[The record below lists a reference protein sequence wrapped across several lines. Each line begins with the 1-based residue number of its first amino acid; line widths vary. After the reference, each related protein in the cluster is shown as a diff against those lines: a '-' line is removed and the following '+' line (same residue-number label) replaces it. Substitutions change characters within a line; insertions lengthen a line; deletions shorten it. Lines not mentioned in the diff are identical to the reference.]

1 MRMRRSL
8 LFMPGNNPAM
18 LLAGNLFEAD
28 GVILDLED
36 AVAPTEKDAARILVA
51 QALKTIDYGTCE
63 KVVRV
68 NPLDTYGLEDIP
80 FIAKCAP
87 DTLLIPKVESGADIK
102 KVTELLDGQGAVANN
117 IKLIA
122 LLETPR
128 GIANAYEIAG
138 ASSRLVAL
146 ALGAEDYTAFL
157 GAKRTKSGEEI
168 FAARMAIVNAAA
180 AFSLQSIDTP
190 FTDAAD
196 DEGLVEDTRLAKALG
211 FKGKLSINPRQIEG
225 IHTVFN
231 PTLED
236 INWAR
241 KVVNALE
248 QAKNAGL
255 GVASLGG
262 KMIDAPVANRANIV
276 LDLALRAGLISKED
290 L

>member
-51 QALKTIDYGTCE
+51 HALKTIDYGNCE
-63 KVVRV
+63 KVVRI

-80 FIAKCAP
+80 FIAKCMP
-87 DTLLIPKVESGADIK
+87 DTLLVPKVESAADIQQ
-102 KVTELLDGQGAVANN
+102 VTALLEKQGETAQN

-122 LLETPR
+122 LLETPK

-138 ASSRLVAL
+138 SSSRLVAL

-168 FAARMAIVNAAA
+168 FAARMAIINAAA

-196 DEGLVEDTRLAKALG
+196 DEGLIVDTQLAKSLG

-225 IHTVFN
+225 IHEVFN

-241 KVVNALE
+241 KVINALE

>member
-18 LLAGNLFEAD
+18 LLAGDLFEAD

-51 QALKTIDYGTCE
+51 HALKTVDYGSCE
-63 KVVRV
+63 KIVRI
-68 NPLDTYGLEDIP
+68 NPLDTYGLEDIQ
-80 FIAKCAP
+80 FIAQCSP
-87 DTLLIPKVESGADIK
+87 DTLLVPKVESGADIQQ
-102 KVTELLDGQGAVANN
+102 VAALLDKQTTTAKN
-117 IKLIA
+117 IKIIA
-122 LLETPR
+122 LLETPK
-128 GIANAYEIAG
+128 GIANAYEIAN
-138 ASSRLVAL
+138 SSPRLVAL

-157 GAKRTKSGEEI
+157 GAKRTKEGKEI
-168 FAARMAIVNAAA
+168 FAARMAVVNAAA

-196 DEGLVEDTRLAKALG
+196 DEGLVTDTQLAKSLG
-211 FKGKLSINPRQIEG
+211 FKGKLSINPRQIEW
-225 IHTVFN
+225 IHEVFN

-248 QAKNAGL
+248 QAKSAGL
-255 GVASLGG
+255 GVASLAG

-276 LDLALRAGLISKED
+276 LDLALRAGLIGKED

>member
-18 LLAGNLFEAD
+18 LLAGDLFEAD

-51 QALKTIDYGTCE
+51 HALKTVDYGSCE
-63 KVVRV
+63 KIVRI
-68 NPLDTYGLEDIP
+68 NPLDTYGLEDIQ
-80 FIAKCAP
+80 FIAQCSP
-87 DTLLIPKVESGADIK
+87 DTLLVPKVESGADIQQ
-102 KVTELLDGQGAVANN
+102 VAALLDKQTTTAKN
-117 IKLIA
+117 IKIIA
-122 LLETPR
+122 LLETPK
-128 GIANAYEIAG
+128 GIANAYEIAN
-138 ASSRLVAL
+138 SSPRLVAL

-157 GAKRTKSGEEI
+157 GAKRTKEGKEI
-168 FAARMAIVNAAA
+168 FAARMAVVNAAA

-196 DEGLVEDTRLAKALG
+196 DEGLVTDTQLAKSLG
-211 FKGKLSINPRQIEG
+211 FKGKLSINPRQIEW
-225 IHTVFN
+225 IHEVFN

-255 GVASLGG
+255 GVASLAG

-276 LDLALRAGLISKED
+276 LDLALRAGLIGKED

>member
-211 FKGKLSINPRQIEG
+211 FTGKLSINPRQIEG
-225 IHTVFN
+225 IHAVFN

>member
-102 KVTELLDGQGAVANN
+102 KVTELLDGHGAVANN

-225 IHTVFN
+225 IHAVFN